1 MARLRAFAAH
11 RFSEAG
17 YRQGLRL
24 PKSLC
29 MRQRLLSVTQ
39 VLDKHRVTCPRC
51 RCPEAVVL
59 IDGQFNLTWQCT
71 DCEIR
76 WPASDEETTLLLGSA
91 WTTIH

>member
-1 MARLRAFAAH
+1 
-11 RFSEAG
+11 
-17 YRQGLRL
+17 
-24 PKSLC
+24 
-29 MRQRLLSVTQ
+29 MRQRRLSVNQ